1 MKNFFFVVFLIFF
14 FFFSIFS
21 CATQGSGVSGNK
33 KKSGKNNQTTDTH
46 SEENFSLNLET
57 IDGKTFSFDDIRGK
71 KHLLIA
77 FWASWCDPCKTELEN
92 LRDIYPSYSNDVEFV
107 AVATDTEE
115 NFATVHEQVVKMMLP
130 YPVLTDPSGN
140 TVQSM
145 IPGGDT
151 VPYSILVS
159 KDGKV
164 VFSHEGYKPGDEIKL
179 KKKLDKLISE

>member
-1 MKNFFFVVFLIFF
+1 MKNLFFILFLLFL
-14 FFFSIFS
+14 FSIFS
-21 CATQGSGVSGNK
+21 CATPETGASKNRKISAE
-33 KKSGKNNQTTDTH
+33 NNQV
-46 SEENFSLNLET
+46 SEEHARGDFSLDLET
-57 IDGKTFSFDDIRGK
+57 IEGESFSFDAIRGK

-92 LRDIYPSYSNDVEFV
+92 LRDIYPSYSSDVEFV

-115 NFATVHEQVVKMMLP
+115 NFATVQEQVVRMMLP

-151 VPYSILVS
+151 VPYSMIVS
-159 KDGKV
+159 KNGKV
-164 VFSHEGYKPGDEIKL
+164 VFTHEGYKPGDEIKL
-179 KKKLDKLISE
+179 KQKLDKLISE